1 LCIVLWRYGSVLELT
16 GVGWILDACRDWI
29 NLVKN
34 WFRKTTG
41 NLLNKMETLGLLR
54 GSEVTVA

>member
-1 LCIVLWRYGSVLELT
+1 MDLT
-16 GVGWILDACRDWI
+16 GIGWGIRARGDWI
-29 NLVKN
+29 NLLKN

-41 NLLNKMETLGLLR
+41 NVLNKMETLGLLR

>member
-1 LCIVLWRYGSVLELT
+1 MGPFLDLT
-16 GVGWILDACRDWI
+16 GVGWIKEACRDWI

-34 WFRKTTG
+34 WFTKTTG
-41 NLLNKMETLGLLR
+41 NVLNKMETLGLLR

>member
-1 LCIVLWRYGSVLELT
+1 MTYGSVLELT
-16 GVGWILDACRDWI
+16 GVGWIKEACRDWI

-34 WFRKTTG
+34 WFTKTTG
-41 NLLNKMETLGLLR
+41 NVLNKMETLGLLR